1 MDPEPGQSPERAPV
15 TIAVEELEALQ
26 AMAQQAQSMM
36 NAQAQA
42 QEAGFWRNQAQQQA
56 GPPNIGSPAVNPPIP
71 FIAGGDNPLMAQ
83 LAAMQAQME
92 QQQQQMAQMWAS
104 ARAPGTEV
112 QSLIAALPQM
122 FMAAME
128 AKEASKAPRS
138 VHIKPKDPHLYSGAR
153 AEDLSLW
160 AMAVNTYLELQD
172 IPAER
177 EDLRVKAAS
186 QFLAPG
192 SLAQQWFHK
201 NGHTVVSWA
210 DLQFQLSERFVT
222 TDHHDQACGSLL
234 ALASGDHRLGVQEY
248 NAEFQRHLV
257 TASSKPGWEMT
268 DAWQVYM
275 YRQGL
280 KADKNGLEMKKAIL
294 QKRCTTLKD
303 AMTTAVEVEGLL
315 KKSGPS
321 NRGLDGRFQSDSRP
335 DDAMELGTA
344 VLHRTQVQRPV
355 LTPEEA
361 AEKKRRQDAN
371 LCLNCGEDGHASG
384 LCTAKP
390 VGTGAAKYAVYRKA
404 LNAAI
409 SKDHLEGNGPPL
421 RKSGGGRGGRGGGQL
436 GRNNGRQ

>member
-1 MDPEPGQSPERAPV
+1 
-15 TIAVEELEALQ
+15 
-26 AMAQQAQSMM
+26 
-36 NAQAQA
+36 
-42 QEAGFWRNQAQQQA
+42 
-56 GPPNIGSPAVNPPIP
+56 
-71 FIAGGDNPLMAQ
+71 
-83 LAAMQAQME
+83 
-92 QQQQQMAQMWAS
+92 
-104 ARAPGTEV
+104 
-112 QSLIAALPQM
+112 
-122 FMAAME
+122 
-128 AKEASKAPRS
+128 
-138 VHIKPKDPHLYSGAR
+138 
-153 AEDLSLW
+153 
-160 AMAVNTYLELQD
+160 
-172 IPAER
+172 
-177 EDLRVKAAS
+177 
-186 QFLAPG
+186 
-192 SLAQQWFHK
+192 
-201 NGHTVVSWA
+201 
-210 DLQFQLSERFVT
+210 
-222 TDHHDQACGSLL
+222 
-234 ALASGDHRLGVQEY
+234 LASGDHRLGVQEY

-257 TASSKPGWEMT
+257 IASSKPGWEMT